1 MSDDSGDGD
10 GVSVESGL
18 VESLMDDLIELA
30 ISSSG
35 EEGVELGD
43 WGGTWMRVLR

>member
-10 GVSVESGL
+10 GISVKSRLIESF
-18 VESLMDDLIELA
+18 MDDLIELA

-35 EEGVELGD
+35 EERVELSN
-43 WGGTWMRVLR
+43 